1 MPTVSPEVTGRRP
14 IGSGTAAP
22 PTLPVFV
29 RFNDL
34 LAKNIVKGWTQL
46 LRLIEHDNFPPGRML
61 SRNVRAWTQQ
71 EVEEWLASRPTERK
85 AAIPLRPGSKRGRP
99 KQRSQHE

>member
-14 IGSGTAAP
+14 IGSGTAL
-22 PTLPVFV
+22 PTFV

-46 LRLIEHDNFPPGRML
+46 LRLIENDGFPPGRML
-61 SRNVRAWTQQ
+61 SRNVRAWTEQ
-71 EVEEWLASRPTERK
+71 EIEDWIAARPTERK
-85 AAIPLRPGSKRGRP
+85 PAVPLRPGSKRGRP
-99 KQRSQHE
+99 PRKKISA